1 MKQHRPTLAIKPEGR
16 SLRDKQ
22 LSNGRL
28 LALDGAA
35 WRKLRAMVLSEQP
48 LCEMCE
54 RQGYTV
60 LATDVDHRDNNP
72 SNNERGNLSS
82 LCHSH
87 HSIKTMAEMGHKVK
101 WGCDIHGGPLDPA
114 HHWNLE
120 KSPATDSDKPSG
132 TLHARGR
139 I

>member
-54 RQGYTV
+54 RQGYTC
-60 LATDVDHRDNNP
+60 LLYTSPSPRDRTRSRMP
-72 SNNERGNLSS
+72 SS
-82 LCHSH
+82 
-87 HSIKTMAEMGHKVK
+87 A
-101 WGCDIHGGPLDPA
+101 
-114 HHWNLE
+114 
-120 KSPATDSDKPSG
+120 
-132 TLHARGR
+132 
-139 I
+139 